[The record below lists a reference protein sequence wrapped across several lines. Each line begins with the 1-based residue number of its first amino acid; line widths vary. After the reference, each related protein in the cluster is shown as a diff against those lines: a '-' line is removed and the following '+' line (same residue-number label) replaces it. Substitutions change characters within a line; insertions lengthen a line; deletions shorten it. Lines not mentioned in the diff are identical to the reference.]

1 MRRWYRGGMTA
12 VVVVLGLAATAGL
25 AACGSS
31 SDSGGSGSSPSTP
44 DAPEDLRTSDAAV
57 AAGLKD
63 ITSIATRT
71 ANAVEAGD
79 EAAKTLDEGIEP
91 AWQPIEGTIK
101 ANDADIYIAFEDNF
115 AVLADAVSSSDA
127 VQAKN
132 AANTIK
138 STADDYLADYPG

>member
-1 MRRWYRGGMTA
+1 MRICTVGHHRNRRQSGNYFFQKLETSPAQVSRNYAEPGGIPA
-12 VVVVLGLAATAGL
+12 R
-25 AACGSS
+25 S
-31 SDSGGSGSSPSTP
+31 
-44 DAPEDLRTSDAAV
+44 
-57 AAGLKD
+57 
-63 ITSIATRT
+63 
-71 ANAVEAGD
+71 
-79 EAAKTLDEGIEP
+79 AKTLDEGIEP